1 MPAPK
6 ARNSA
11 TARPAEKHPR
21 NAAETRK
28 RILAVARTLF
38 SQNTYKNVGTRDIA
52 AAAGVNLTL
61 INRYFGSKK
70 QLFREVV
77 LAMSDVALM
86 SDEEDFE
93 RKVMEDL
100 LAGEDNP
107 RKEKLRLLLFS
118 AMDPEVSE
126 VVSEFFRQR
135 RRRTGA
141 PQENGRETESFLRL
155 ATLVG
160 IALTYYLLPGE
171 DREHLDKARI
181 MDHFLKSLD
190 K

>member
-1 MPAPK
+1 
-6 ARNSA
+6 
-11 TARPAEKHPR
+11 
-21 NAAETRK
+21 
-28 RILAVARTLF
+28 
-38 SQNTYKNVGTRDIA
+38 VGTRDIA
-52 AAAGVNLTL
+52 AAADVNLTL